1 MAHNQYHNTTSEND
15 NINTRAKKVELRV
28 NSFEMDLS
36 DLSDGA
42 TNRSFTIRADKGAGF
57 SINIVQKSSSSSVL
71 DKFYNWKTNS
81 FTSDFTTS
89 HTLDVKM
96 VGKIYNNSVSFPAGN
111 AGDYFITIFSLEN
124 SNTIFSPST
133 GAAGKKILAKKLTQ
147 VSTSNL
153 ILSPATTNSS
163 YYKTFPTT
171 TITSSITNTE
181 VRTIEFSWEI
191 ENADSDTYGF
201 GLRDLTESYTGEAGK
216 VPLNEWYFETTAV
229 TATSFVSASKI
240 QLTDVSNLAPGMIV
254 VSGSGLSGTPEIV
267 SISQS
272 SGMIA
277 LSTPQT
283 LLGGV
288 TLTFRA
294 YGANTI
300 SNIESLETS
309 FDMAVGT
316 LIPVELTKTVRT
328 NSSGTTVDLNGTYGI
343 AGGNHV
349 TVGGLNVN
357 NLTANTVASVSAS
370 STAGS
375 MVMTL
380 DQTGVTAGTTLT
392 FTGSS
397 KKIKISGEIK
407 VTKQPKV
414 NTTIYLNLDNILAV
428 GAAS

>member
-1 MAHNQYHNTTSEND
+1 MAHNQYHNTTSESD
-15 NINTRAKKVELRV
+15 NLGAQAKQVELKV

-36 DLSDGA
+36 DLGA
-42 TNRSFTIRADKGAGF
+42 GAATRSFTIRADKGATF
-57 SINIVQKSSSSSVL
+57 SINVVQKSSSSSVL

-89 HTLDVKM
+89 HTLNVKM
-96 VGKIYNNSVSFPAGN
+96 IGKVFNNSISFPAGN
-111 AGDYFITIFSLEN
+111 TGDYHITVFSLEN

-133 GAAGKKILAKKLTQ
+133 GAAGKNILAKKLTQ
-147 VSTSNL
+147 VTTSNL
-153 ILSPATTNSS
+153 ILSPVTANGD

-201 GLRDLTESYTGEAGK
+201 GLRDLTESYAGTQGK
-216 VPLNEWYFETTAV
+216 IPINQWYFETTAV
-229 TATSFVSASKI
+229 TADAFANTNKI
-240 QLTDVSNLAPGMIV
+240 ILNDVSNLVPGMTV

-267 SISQS
+267 SVSLAGNSIKLS
-272 SGMIA
+272 SN
-277 LSTPQT
+277 QT
-283 LLGGV
+283 LLGGI

-294 YGANTI
+294 YGSSAI
-300 SNIESLETS
+300 SDIEGLDTS
-309 FDMAVGT
+309 FNMGVANLT
-316 LIPVELTKTVRT
+316 PITLTKTVRT
-328 NSSGTTVDLNGTYGI
+328 NPTNSTVDLNGTYGI

-349 TVGGLNVN
+349 TVTGLNVN
-357 NLTANTVASVSAS
+357 NLTTNTVATVSAS

-375 MVMTL
+375 MAMTL
-380 DQTGVTAGTTLT
+380 DQTGVTTGTTLT

-397 KKIKISGEIK
+397 KKIKINGTIK

-428 GAAS
+428 GAGS